1 MLLFSYQQ
9 PSYIIASM
17 QGRTA
22 CLGGGDSGAF
32 LTLPPLMGCRDLLR
46 SCSGAI
52 ADGGLG
58 GDDEV
63 AGVTPVFDTCL
74 LVSPSAF
81 EQKRIAELEQS
92 EQNKG
97 MKRNMTSCK

>member
-1 MLLFSYQQ
+1 MLLFGYQQ

-32 LTLPPLMGCRDLLR
+32 LTLPPLMGCRDMLR
-46 SCSGAI
+46 SCSGAF
-52 ADGGLG
+52 ADGGL
-58 GDDEV
+58 DEV

-74 LVSPSAF
+74 RVSPSAF
-81 EQKRIAELEQS
+81 EQRLIAEIEQS
-92 EQNKG
+92 GQNKG